1 MSLISPPLVPVE
13 RAADHAKPGSGVVA
27 ISDED
32 PCLVIGHGTKFKTE
46 MQLKWKILL
55 PKYLNSP
62 VGEVVEIISD
72 TQLRI
77 KKEFS
82 GENGKATV
90 RIRDKLDE
98 LKESGKEGLEYKRI
112 PVLDQQDMYRFVYQ
126 RLKEGGCIGIFPEGK
141 LS

>member
-1 MSLISPPLVPVE
+1 
-13 RAADHAKPGSGVVA
+13 
-27 ISDED
+27 
-32 PCLVIGHGTKFKTE
+32 

-126 RLKEGGCIGIFPEGK
+126 RLKEGGCIGIFPEGE
-141 LS
+141 LSRVLNSIKPG